1 MKNEQA
7 YYSQKS
13 SSYHQAHKKSRI
25 LSNSALTVKTK
36 LNYIKSAFNK
46 APQNGLANSFNH
58 LSLAHSTPISYAC
71 FFVHSVYA
79 HPNIDLFS
87 DRLCPMVTRSGKGL
101 NLCRLPVITDLRPVT
116 RYRPKSRK
124 VLAVTLENLI
134 TGVTQMTQFIFA
146 AIRRTDLSNRIQK
159 IRINADTELQARAIL
174 AREFVLILAGR
185 IPEKN
190 TSKFDRTFTQGGI
203 YA

>member
-1 MKNEQA
+1 MNYLNDNLPFNAVGRNFFTPKNRKFLQ
-7 YYSQKS
+7 
-13 SSYHQAHKKSRI
+13 
-25 LSNSALTVKTK
+25 SALTVKTK
-36 LNYIKSAFNK
+36 LNYIKPAFNK
-46 APQNGLANSFNH
+46 APKNERDNSNYH
-58 LSLAHSTPISYAC
+58 LSLAHSTPIFYAC

-87 DRLCPMVTRSGKGL
+87 DRLCPMVARSGKGFA
-101 NLCRLPVITDLRPVT
+101 LCRLPVITVCHPVA
-116 RYRPKSRK
+116 RYRQS
-124 VLAVTLENLI
+124 VTTFAVTLKHLI

-159 IRINADTELQARAIL
+159 IRINADTERQARAIL

-190 TSKFDRTFTQGGI
+190 TSKFNRTFTQGGI

>member
-1 MKNEQA
+1 MNCLNNNLPFKTVACNLFTPKNRKFL
-7 YYSQKS
+7 KS
-13 SSYHQAHKKSRI
+13 G
-25 LSNSALTVKTK
+25 LTVKTK

-46 APQNGLANSFNH
+46 APKNERDNSNN
-58 LSLAHSTPISYAC
+58 LSTAHSTPIFYAC

-87 DRLCPMVTRSGKGL
+87 DRLCPMVTRGGKGFA
-101 NLCRLPVITDLRPVT
+101 LCRFPLITVCHPVA
-116 RYRPKSRK
+116 RYRQS
-124 VLAVTLENLI
+124 VTTFAVTLEYLI
-134 TGVTQMTQFIFA
+134 NGVTQMTQFIFA

-174 AREFVLILAGR
+174 AREFVLVLAGK